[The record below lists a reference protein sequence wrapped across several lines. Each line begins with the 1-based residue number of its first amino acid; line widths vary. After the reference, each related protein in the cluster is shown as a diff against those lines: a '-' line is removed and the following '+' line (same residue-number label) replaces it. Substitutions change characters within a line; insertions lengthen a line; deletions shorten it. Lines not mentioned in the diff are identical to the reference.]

1 MVTNEMLRRPLTQ
14 ALYHAPQQA
23 AYFTPVKKGGLSR
36 SENNYETVNKS
47 GAFFIHCNAVI
58 KAGFELY

>member
-23 AYFTPVKKGGLSR
+23 AYFTLVKKGGLSR
-36 SENNYETVNKS
+36 SENYYETVNNFHVSCGSDK
-47 GAFFIHCNAVI
+47 G
-58 KAGFELY
+58 K